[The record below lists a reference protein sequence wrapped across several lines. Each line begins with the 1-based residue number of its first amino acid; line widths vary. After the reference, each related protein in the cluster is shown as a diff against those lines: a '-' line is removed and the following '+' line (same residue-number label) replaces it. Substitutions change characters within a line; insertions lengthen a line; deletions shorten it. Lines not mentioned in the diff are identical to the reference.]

1 MECNGK
7 GHEILALNSLPE
19 KGNTAVDVIWPFEIL
34 GRELE
39 VFRDKKVALLCRP
52 SSGNTKF

>member
-7 GHEILALNSLPE
+7 GHEILALIVLPE

-52 SSGNTKF
+52 SGGNTKF